1 MSKKIRVA
9 WDDLKPGDLIHVK
22 GSTNTYVF
30 KCWFLGAASVDQRK
44 SGAETYV
51 LTRYDYNTPV
61 DIALVVNR
69 DNFAYATR
77 PAPKEPRPN
86 IVEPKAPGEYW
97 VHLHAVE
104 LTGWYRCIRRQF
116 DSVKDSW
123 DKPSDLRVWQ
133 TVMRGIISFSPWL
146 TWHEMMDGMHVSE
159 VLTAEEY
166 YTRKAKGEL

>member
-1 MSKKIRVA
+1 MKKIRVA

-22 GSTNTYVF
+22 GSTNVYKF
-30 KCWFLGAASVDQRK
+30 KSRTKWPDYIAVDTDECGAHPCMTFRLGMNIDDLK
-44 SGAETYV
+44 
-51 LTRYDYNTPV
+51 
-61 DIALVVNR
+61 LVVLKN
-69 DNFAYATR
+69 DFAYATR
-77 PAPKEPRPN
+77 PAPKKKPLLREPQT
-86 IVEPKAPGEYW
+86 PGEYW

-104 LTGWYRCIRRQF
+104 LTGWYRCIRRQL

-133 TVMRGIISFSPWL
+133 TVMWGIISFSPWL